1 MSTCQACAAGA
12 YQTGLGGTLCRDC
25 LACRAWQYRGAGCN
39 ATHDG
44 ACTNCTR
51 CAAGAVTACANTSDA
66 VCADPASACLDTR
79 VLYPFLWIGPEQR
92 CQAGRYLAG
101 FDAGSGARDCR
112 PCPAGWAG
120 KNGMYCE
127 RCGPLEEPY
136 ELDRSSCVCKPPAV
150 MDAGG
155 ACVCP
160 DGSRLEGGVC
170 VPCANN
176 TRGLGGQCVACGAG
190 NFSRAGATRCEACPY
205 GQYRVGGQAACQ
217 NCTPANSGWFAPD
230 PAQAACVRCNATC
243 AGMPGWYREGACPG
257 DDRYSV
263 CRECPG
269 GLPRNASWIPAN
281 ATDCAFECQAGF
293 YHAGGTCGPC
303 NATRVCEAGSRLTAC
318 TAGADSHCDV
328 PCEDPDKPS
337 VYSHWEK
344 GAGCPWACD
353 AGYELRVW
361 DYVMFQLRECAR
373 V

>member
-1 MSTCQACAAGA
+1 
-12 YQTGLGGTLCRDC
+12 
-25 LACRAWQYRGAGCN
+25 
-39 ATHDG
+39 
-44 ACTNCTR
+44 
-51 CAAGAVTACANTSDA
+51 
-66 VCADPASACLDTR
+66 
-79 VLYPFLWIGPEQR
+79 
-92 CQAGRYLAG
+92 
-101 FDAGSGARDCR
+101 
-112 PCPAGWAG
+112 
-120 KNGMYCE
+120 
-127 RCGPLEEPY
+127 
-136 ELDRSSCVCKPPAV
+136 
-150 MDAGG
+150 
-155 ACVCP
+155 
-160 DGSRLEGGVC
+160 

-293 YHAGGTCGPC
+293 YHAGGACGPC
-303 NATRVCEAGSRLTAC
+303 NATRVCEAGFRLTAC